1 MHYLEPLS
9 TVARF
14 QAGMSR
20 NERLTEADMLIARQ
34 HAIGQV
40 LRGELDA
47 DTLLDVVE
55 DQGIDPAAYAEQ
67 AIENIG
73 WAIMSGAQLTD
84 TEDLKHL
91 IL

>member
-1 MHYLEPLS
+1 MHYLDPLS

-14 QAGMSR
+14 QAGMSQG
-20 NERLTEADMLIARQ
+20 ERLTEVDMLLARQ
-34 HAIGQV
+34 AAIGQV

-47 DTLLDVVE
+47 DTLLDMVE
-55 DQGIDPAAYAEQ
+55 HQGMDPAAYAEQ

-73 WAIMSGAQLTD
+73 WAIASGARLTD
-84 TEDLKHL
+84 TEDLKGL